1 MMAETVPGGRYL
13 REDGALIDAEGRVIE
28 AEPVKAAMPAAPA
41 APIEPIVPPDDPP
54 PARPR
59 RGKASE

>member
-28 AEPVKAAMPAAPA
+28 AEPVKAAVPA